1 MSAPNKRRGLG
12 RGLDALLGQPAA
24 SGPRALAGLRQLRL
38 FELHPSRVQPRSRFE
53 EGELEA
59 LAESIR
65 AQGIVQPLV
74 VTPDPN
80 GGFTIVAGERRWRA
94 AGKAGLE
101 TVPVVV
107 RDVADDRQL
116 LELALVENLQRSD
129 LNPIE
134 EAEAYQALQRDF
146 GFSQEEIA
154 KRVGKS
160 RPTVANALRILKLP
174 EPILDLLRI
183 GSLSAGQARPLLS
196 LGSHQAQIRLALRAV
211 EDGMTAR
218 QMERAVGKPAEGEAK
233 VRRRK
238 KIEIEPNTAAA
249 AQKLTRKLQAPVE
262 IRRRRAG
269 GEIRIRFHNEEE
281 LIRLFDRLSQ

>member
-1 MSAPNKRRGLG
+1 MSAPLKRRGLG
-12 RGLDALLGQPAA
+12 RGLDALFGEPVAGAQAA
-24 SGPRALAGLRQLRL
+24 TGLRQLRL
-38 FELHPSRVQPRSRFE
+38 LELHPSRVQPRSRFE

-74 VTPDPN
+74 VTPDPD

-94 AGKAGLE
+94 AARAGLE

-107 RDVADDRQL
+107 REVADDQQL

-134 EAEAYQALQRDF
+134 EAEAYQALQTDF

-154 KRVGKS
+154 KRVGKG
-160 RPTVANALRILKLP
+160 RPTVANSLRLLKLP
-174 EPILDLLRI
+174 DEILDLLRA
-183 GSLSAGQARPLLS
+183 GGLTAGQARPLLS
-196 LGSHQAQIRLALRAV
+196 LGSQPAQVRLARRAV
-211 EDGMTAR
+211 GEGLSAR
-218 QMERAVGKPAEGEAK
+218 QMEKAVGATGEGAAK

-238 KIEIEPNTAAA
+238 KTEIEPNTAAA

-281 LIRLFDRLSQ
+281 LIRLFERLSE